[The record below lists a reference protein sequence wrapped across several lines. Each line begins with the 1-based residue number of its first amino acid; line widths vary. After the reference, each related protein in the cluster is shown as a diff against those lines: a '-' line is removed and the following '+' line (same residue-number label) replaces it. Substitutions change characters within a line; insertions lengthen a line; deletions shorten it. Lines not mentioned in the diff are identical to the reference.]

1 MPSGEE
7 MHWHEMRSKRAT
19 TTLGFLQDRD
29 GLVRLL
35 ILSLAAESVRALIR
49 CFFALSREGGDKE
62 SVSLMPGICSF
73 VRAEFSPLQNVLAYI
88 SSFLSHTAGARL
100 SLLLVACRCTS
111 HWRVNKRHA
120 LELWRSMLTVAA
132 WSCDPHVYSRSRQ
145 FDNIV

>member
-73 VRAEFSPLQNVLAYI
+73 VRAEFSPLQNGE
-88 SSFLSHTAGARL
+88 STSGMHWNSGDQC
-100 SLLLVACRCTS
+100 SLLQLGHAIHTFIAAPVNSTTS
-111 HWRVNKRHA
+111 
-120 LELWRSMLTVAA
+120 
-132 WSCDPHVYSRSRQ
+132 
-145 FDNIV
+145 FDF